1 MIETK
6 TVSVKLDP
14 KLYAALKTRAEL
26 DESNVSDEIRS
37 LLRSA
42 LAAEGL
48 DLYGNEVA
56 GFIRGV
62 VDARTDVDLYRLFGH
77 AFKRNLFS
85 PRMQGNRREDEPW
98 QTSRRNTPASSG
110 VGGRL
115 HHLDGQA
122 HHRVLRR
129 ARAGFQ
135 DGEQVGAGPQARAFR
150 RARPQGRGPR
160 AARGQ
165 EAHTRARDGERLL
178 EKSRGLLRQRAGVA
192 ARYRLMLAEK
202 AEYPITLMA
211 GILCV
216 SRPGFCSWL
225 SNGCPEDDRSA
236 EREAVGRVW
245 LESDRRFGARP
256 WGASGWSRTA
266 GSARGSRSAS
276 CPPSSPD

>member
-1 MIETK
+1 MRKPMIETK

-62 VDARTDVDLYRLFGH
+62 VDARMDVDLYRLFGH

-110 VGGRL
+110 AR
-115 HHLDGQA
+115 
-122 HHRVLRR
+122 RPTTSSRR
-129 ARAGFQ
+129 A
-135 DGEQVGAGPQARAFR
+135 GPS
-150 RARPQGRGPR
+150 PS
-160 AARGQ
+160 AA
-165 EAHTRARDGERLL
+165 
-178 EKSRGLLRQRAGVA
+178 
-192 ARYRLMLAEK
+192 
-202 AEYPITLMA
+202 
-211 GILCV
+211 
-216 SRPGFCSWL
+216 
-225 SNGCPEDDRSA
+225 
-236 EREAVGRVW
+236 
-245 LESDRRFGARP
+245 
-256 WGASGWSRTA
+256 
-266 GSARGSRSAS
+266 
-276 CPPSSPD
+276 PSSG